1 MDGKVA
7 WTAGVVKCVETTCKQ
22 GVEPRAY
29 VGDNI
34 WRRQPPPKWVAVA
47 IVVVATTRGALFLAK
62 KTTLAQMGI
71 EV

>member
-1 MDGKVA
+1 MDWESGMDSWRCKMCGDDMQA
-7 WTAGVVKCVETTCKQ
+7 RGGATGLCWRQHLEETA
-22 GVEPRAY
+22 A
-29 VGDNI
+29 
-34 WRRQPPPKWVAVA
+34 PKWVAVA